1 MKTLG
6 PNFPATAK
14 ITGSGHLEIGGVDCD
29 SLAKNFGTPLYVMD
43 QETLIAHARE
53 YSSAF
58 KTEYPNTLVLYA
70 TKALAVRA
78 ILALLE
84 KEGLGFDLSSS
95 GEVLTAKKAGAN
107 LSKTVLHG
115 NNKLPHELEMA
126 VRERVGWIVVD
137 HLQELEAIH
146 ALARKFSRRVPIL
159 LRVNPG
165 IEAHTHSFIQTG
177 QVDSKFG
184 LPQVDLERAGKI
196 LKTLP
201 NIDFQGIHAHIG
213 SQILDLEGFSALVNR
228 TIEFMEFFKGSFGL
242 RSRVINLGGGLG
254 IPYLSKEKSPSISTY
269 VKRLAKALKKRLR
282 GRLLG
287 IQLQVEP
294 GRSIVGTAGVS
305 LYRVGVV
312 KRVPGFR
319 TYVSVDGGMADNP
332 RPILYDAKYH
342 AVLANRMNDRGK
354 NKLTVVGRYCE
365 SGDYLLKDVIL
376 PDPDV
381 GDLLVVPGTGA
392 YTYSMASNYNRVPRP
407 AMVMVSKGKARLIV
421 KRETDEDL
429 QRLDLG

>member
-177 QVDSKFG
+177 QVD
-184 LPQVDLERAGKI
+184 
-196 LKTLP
+196 
-201 NIDFQGIHAHIG
+201 
-213 SQILDLEGFSALVNR
+213 
-228 TIEFMEFFKGSFGL
+228 
-242 RSRVINLGGGLG
+242 
-254 IPYLSKEKSPSISTY
+254 
-269 VKRLAKALKKRLR
+269 
-282 GRLLG
+282 
-287 IQLQVEP
+287 
-294 GRSIVGTAGVS
+294 
-305 LYRVGVV
+305 
-312 KRVPGFR
+312 
-319 TYVSVDGGMADNP
+319 
-332 RPILYDAKYH
+332 
-342 AVLANRMNDRGK
+342 
-354 NKLTVVGRYCE
+354 
-365 SGDYLLKDVIL
+365 
-376 PDPDV
+376 
-381 GDLLVVPGTGA
+381 
-392 YTYSMASNYNRVPRP
+392 
-407 AMVMVSKGKARLIV
+407 
-421 KRETDEDL
+421 
-429 QRLDLG
+429 